1 MSIVESEIGQLEKA
15 VNTLVR
21 RPRLIRQEYWTSE
34 IEDVLERPGI
44 TARDRQR
51 LSTLLDLL
59 GTVANGHGVHAS
71 GQASTPGSADCS
83 AFQRSTPHEHTH
95 S

>member
-1 MSIVESEIGQLEKA
+1 MSTMETEIGQLEKA

-21 RPRLIRQEYWTSE
+21 RPRLIRQEYWASE

-51 LSTLLDLL
+51 LSALLDLL
-59 GTVANGHGVHAS
+59 GMVANERPVHAS
-71 GQASTPGSADCS
+71 AQANTPGNANCTASELS
-83 AFQRSTPHEHTH
+83 PSHEHPH
-95 S
+95 A